1 MLAQPQLEKLKKR
14 IFEIQSEKEFNDLAL
29 DIFQLQWNHN
39 PVYSRFVQ
47 CLKPGF
53 KAGNVT
59 HYQQIPFIPID
70 FFKTQEIVVEGYP
83 VQEYFMSSGTTS
95 QGAIQSRHYLCDL
108 SLYEQCFS
116 QAFRHFWGEP
126 SDYVFLALLPNYLE
140 QPHSSLIHM
149 MKGLIAQS
157 GQPESGFYLYDQDG
171 LAARLQELE
180 SRGKKTMLWGV
191 SYALLDLAESR
202 PMPLKHTVILETGGM
217 KGRRKEMLKEEL
229 HQVLCQAFHLDAIHS
244 EYGMCELLSQAY
256 SVGDGLRFQ
265 CPPWMKI
272 LIRQSQDPLCWEE
285 EGRSG
290 GINVIDLG
298 NMLSCPFIATQD
310 LGKLYP
316 DGSFAVLGRFDNSD
330 IRGCNL
336 MVD

>member
-1 MLAQPQLEKLKKR
+1 MLTKPVIEKLKSR
-14 IFEIQSEKEFNDLAL
+14 IFTIESEKDFNDLAL
-29 DIFQLQWNHN
+29 DIFRFQWEHN
-39 PVYSRFVQ
+39 PVYARFVGY
-47 CLKPGF
+47 LHKGF
-53 KAGNVT
+53 RPDSIS
-59 HYQQIPFIPID
+59 HYRQIPFIPID
-70 FFKTQEIVVEGYP
+70 LFKTQKISVEGLP
-83 VQEYFMSSGTTS
+83 VQDYFMSSGTTS
-95 QGAIQSRHYLCDL
+95 QGAVQSRHFLCDI

-116 QAFRHFWGEP
+116 KAFRYFWGEP

-140 QPHSSLIHM
+140 QPHSSLIYM

-157 GQPESGFYLYDQDG
+157 GQTESGFYLYDREKLAGKLQD
-171 LAARLQELE
+171 LE
-180 SRGKKTMLWGV
+180 SQGRKTMLFGV
-191 SYALLDLAESR
+191 SYALLDMAENC
-202 PMPLKHTVILETGGM
+202 PMPLRHTVILETGGM
-217 KGRRKEMLKEEL
+217 KGRRKEMPKEEL
-229 HQVLCQAFHLDAIHS
+229 HQILCAAFQIEAVHS

-256 SVGDGLRFQ
+256 SIGDGMRFQ

-272 LIRQSQDPLCWEE
+272 LIRQSQDPLRWEE

-310 LGKLYP
+310 LGRLYP
-316 DGSFAVLGRFDNSD
+316 DGSFSVLGRFDNSD